1 MTDTDRTLMVLAF
14 ALIVFTYYACVLVL
28 EGLKELRSAI
38 RRWRV
43 RHELD
48 KTDTRVV
55 SVPGVGHGDLPRRAE
70 WR

>member
-1 MTDTDRTLMVLAF
+1 MTDTDRTLLVLAF

-43 RHELD
+43 RQELQ
-48 KTDTRVV
+48 KTDTRVE
-55 SVPGVGHGDLPRRAE
+55 RAAK
-70 WR
+70 WI